1 MWRVLD
7 MWPVFC
13 TGHLSRA
20 GEAREMTRK
29 VMCSQ
34 PPSYHATEARS
45 RQREEPATHTQRTP
59 SLRHCA
65 HKSEPNLPKNCPAHQ
80 TQDLVR
86 RRCSG
91 PSHISKRANGKRP
104 KKKKDFSLCW
114 SFIHNS
120 QQPIKNP
127 CFPRRLGEN
136 RSTTTR
142 EKAQHRVALYFST
155 AGLGTCVSLVA
166 QW

>member
-86 RRCSG
+86 RRCPG

-104 KKKKDFSLCW
+104 KKKKTLVSAGLL
-114 SFIHNS
+114 FITASNQS
-120 QQPIKNP
+120 KTPA
-127 CFPRRLGEN
+127 FPGGWERTGARLQERR
-136 RSTTTR
+136 RST
-142 EKAQHRVALYFST
+142 E
-155 AGLGTCVSLVA
+155 
-166 QW
+166 